1 MRSPPIPEPDP
12 LGRPDEAGS
21 RRTLEH
27 FTGCLLGGA
36 VGDALGAPVEFHGID
51 AICSKYGPAGIADY
65 DTAYARRGAI
75 TDDTQ
80 MTLFTAEGLLRAI
93 ARQHH
98 KGICHP
104 SSVIHHAYVRWLHTQ
119 GERSRAPFPQEKMD
133 GWLIGVEGLH
143 ARRAPG
149 NTCLSAIRSEEMGAI
164 E

>member
-1 MRSPPIPEPDP
+1 
-12 LGRPDEAGS
+12 
-21 RRTLEH
+21 
-27 FTGCLLGGA
+27 
-36 VGDALGAPVEFHGID
+36 
-51 AICSKYGPAGIADY
+51 
-65 DTAYARRGAI
+65 
-75 TDDTQ
+75 
-80 MTLFTAEGLLRAI
+80 
-93 ARQHH
+93 HH

-164 E
+164 ERPLNNSKGYDGVMRVAPVGLLAQDEEHAFSLGCETTAITHGHPSGYYSAGCLAAIVYHLAAGHPLPEAIELALRCLERPKNSGHKECAAAVHQ